1 MPMIAPDR
9 GCVKTRFLAGT
20 AKYYC
25 GRSDDYGRMQHDLS
39 DNLPSAVEPCAR
51 IRRDY
56 VFTQPRSEADASW
69 WMVTTSGP
77 EGRDLT
83 RGPKAQPLVGVGGDR
98 PRRTPLA

>member
-25 GRSDDYGRMQHDLS
+25 GRSDDYGRMQHDLN

-56 VFTQPRSEADASW
+56 VFTQPRPIAEVRAGCLPSVHVMLEKE
-69 WMVTTSGP
+69 VTDS
-77 EGRDLT
+77 GRDSHGRTGRNRRQL
-83 RGPKAQPLVGVGGDR
+83 LR
-98 PRRTPLA
+98 P